1 MAVKPLWIA
10 IALGLVLFAWRSRKA
25 GRALRIFLLV
35 LAALAGSFA
44 VGLIHPPTLEEVVKE
59 VGGRLGDWA
68 YLVVG
73 VNAFLE
79 TGAFLGFVAPGE
91 TVVLF
96 GGVLAGE
103 GVLDLKL
110 LMLITWACAF
120 CGDITAYTIGR
131 RAGRDFLLRHGRRV
145 KIGEPQVAFVER
157 VFERRGRSTLL
168 LGRWVGVVRPLVPFL
183 AGASRMKVW
192 EFLLI
197 DLISVAIWS
206 IGLCLLAATF
216 WQNFD
221 ELVSLVGRAMFIIGT
236 LIVVVVGTSV
246 GVGAWRV
253 PERHAQVTAWIAEQR
268 RDRPA
273 LARPA
278 SALWLL
284 MGRLSALLPNRRRP
298 APVAA
303 ATVEPPAAAA
313 APQEPVEP

>member
-10 IALGLVLFAWRSRKA
+10 IALGLLLFAWRSRKA
-25 GRALRIFLLV
+25 GKVLRGFLLV
-35 LAALAGSFA
+35 LASLAGLFA
-44 VGLIHPPTLEEVVKE
+44 VGVIHPPTLEEVVQE

-110 LMLITWACAF
+110 LIAITWTCAF
-120 CGDITAYTIGR
+120 LGDITAYTIGR

-145 KIGEPQVAFVER
+145 KVGEPQVAFVER

-221 ELVSLVGRAMFIIGT
+221 ELVSMVGQAMFIIGT
-236 LIVVVVGTSV
+236 LIVVIVGTSL

-253 PERHAQVTAWIAEQR
+253 PERHAKVSAWLEQQR
-268 RDRPA
+268 RERPY
-273 LARPA
+273 LGGPA
-278 SALWLL
+278 TALWLL

-303 ATVEPPAAAA
+303 ATVQSSPPAR
-313 APQEPVEP
+313 PTSDPVD